1 MNKKYLKLSILMSIL
16 NFTEYVLKISSY
28 IYDLPNNYIQN
39 ISTGNKRSKL
49 TKISSVYY
57 TLLSVMLQ

>member
-1 MNKKYLKLSILMSIL
+1 MNKKYLKLSILMSLL
-16 NFTEYVLKISSY
+16 NFTEYVLKISRY

-57 TLLSVMLQ
+57 AIVSVMIQ

>member
-1 MNKKYLKLSILMSIL
+1 MSLL
-16 NFTEYVLKISSY
+16 NFTEYVLKISRY

-57 TLLSVMLQ
+57 AILSVMIQ